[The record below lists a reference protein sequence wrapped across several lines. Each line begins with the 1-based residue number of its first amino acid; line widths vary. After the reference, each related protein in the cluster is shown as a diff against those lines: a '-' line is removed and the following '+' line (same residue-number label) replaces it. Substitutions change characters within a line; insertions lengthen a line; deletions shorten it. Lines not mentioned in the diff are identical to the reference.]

1 MTFEIL
7 AGALKVQ
14 QLSEA
19 LLATAGRKIKFD
31 YWLAKI
37 TQASTFIDKKGKD
50 VTPTNVVRTFVQ
62 DLRVDRIKGR
72 WKVTDVE
79 SRPVD
84 SFEGASC
91 AA

>member
-31 YWLAKI
+31 YWLAKT
-37 TQASTFIDKKGKD
+37 TQRLRFIDKKGRD
-50 VTPTNVVRTFVQ
+50 VTPTNVVRT
-62 DLRVDRIKGR
+62 LRSGPEGGSHQGSLESIRRRIATGR
-72 WKVTDVE
+72 
-79 SRPVD
+79 
-84 SFEGASC
+84 
-91 AA
+91 